1 MRCQAQLRLLNLT
14 SQSPLHISFDP
25 PVKVPAHVYFFI
37 MSVLQN
43 KVTTDLPGPQSKA
56 SAEQLGHVFDA
67 RAVQFVADYE
77 KSEGN

>member
-1 MRCQAQLRLLNLT
+1 
-14 SQSPLHISFDP
+14 
-25 PVKVPAHVYFFI
+25 

-56 SAEQLGHVFDA
+56 SAEELGHVFDA